1 MCIYVFN
8 FSLYYSNSECRYI
21 YIDPLSAAASDSSSD
36 LCDQEFCG
44 GDDDDDDD
52 DDSELL

>member
-36 LCDQEFCG
+36 LCDEEFCG

-52 DDSELL
+52 SELL